1 MLTKDIFTQKVAE
14 KVKKTREESGLS
26 QEELAHQA
34 GIYRTYIGHIEN
46 GRYSPS
52 AYILYKIAKTLKV
65 KVDVLMPL

>member
-1 MLTKDIFTQKVAE
+1 MLSKDVFTQKVAE
-14 KVKKTREESGLS
+14 KVKRTREEAGVS

-52 AYILYKIAKTLKV
+52 AYIIYKIAKVLKV
-65 KVDVLMPL
+65 NPEALLPT

>member
-1 MLTKDIFTQKVAE
+1 MLTKDVFTQKVAE
-14 KVKKTREESGLS
+14 KVKKAREEAGLS

-52 AYILYKIAKTLKV
+52 SYILYKIAKTLKV
-65 KVDVLMPL
+65 KVDALLPL

>member
-1 MLTKDIFTQKVAE
+1 MLTKDVFTQKIAE
-14 KVKKTREESGLS
+14 KVKKAREEAGLS

-52 AYILYKIAKTLKV
+52 AYILYKIAKVLNIKA
-65 KVDVLMPL
+65 VDLFPG

>member
-1 MLTKDIFTQKVAE
+1 MLTKDVFTQKIAK
-14 KVKKTREESGLS
+14 KVKKAREEAGLS

-52 AYILYKIAKTLKV
+52 AYIIYKIAKVLKV
-65 KVDVLMPL
+65 NLNDLLPM

>member
-14 KVKKTREESGLS
+14 KVKKTREENGLS

-65 KVDVLMPL
+65 KVDELLPL